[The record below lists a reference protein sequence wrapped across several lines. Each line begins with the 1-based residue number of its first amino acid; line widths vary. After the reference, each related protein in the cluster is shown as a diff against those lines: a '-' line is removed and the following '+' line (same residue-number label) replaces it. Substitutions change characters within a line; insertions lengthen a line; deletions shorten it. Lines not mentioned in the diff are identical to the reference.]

1 MEGVSQL
8 AERVKERIIQNTDN
22 NDLFRLARAGDKK
35 AVAETKTLVR
45 EQLYDMRINATNDLI
60 QDIFNVIWGL
70 GQIQHLYD
78 DPEVNEI
85 WVNGAGENVWV
96 EREGRRVK
104 AHGVMFQHDDEV
116 MEIQARLLSNEN
128 KEINR
133 STPVVEAKMADG
145 SRITL
150 TRPDETPHPTITI
163 RKHRIKGL
171 TTEKLLYYGTLNQ
184 EVVDLLAQLVR
195 GRANI
200 LLIGPTSSGKTSLLR
215 WLTQFIDPNLRIG
228 VLESTYELALDQY
241 LKGRNIITFEEQK
254 HLDRTLLNQF
264 HTMLRLSPD
273 IVILGEARGAEADQL
288 VKTFRRGHPGS
299 MGTIHSN
306 SPEAS
311 IQDLVDMIM
320 EDGRSWDS
328 SHLYLRVARSVDVV
342 IQLHVEPGTGI
353 RRVWRITE
361 VHCTE
366 TDNNVQFRDLCRF
379 TGDTWEMPNAISD
392 LLQAK
397 LNLFDPPEDTFK
409 LA

>member
-1 MEGVSQL
+1 
-8 AERVKERIIQNTDN
+8 
-22 NDLFRLARAGDKK
+22 
-35 AVAETKTLVR
+35 
-45 EQLYDMRINATNDLI
+45 
-60 QDIFNVIWGL
+60 
-70 GQIQHLYD
+70 
-78 DPEVNEI
+78 
-85 WVNGAGENVWV
+85 
-96 EREGRRVK
+96 
-104 AHGVMFQHDDEV
+104 
-116 MEIQARLLSNEN
+116 
-128 KEINR
+128 
-133 STPVVEAKMADG
+133 
-145 SRITL
+145 
-150 TRPDETPHPTITI
+150 
-163 RKHRIKGL
+163 
-171 TTEKLLYYGTLNQ
+171 
-184 EVVDLLAQLVR
+184 
-195 GRANI
+195 
-200 LLIGPTSSGKTSLLR
+200 
-215 WLTQFIDPNLRIG
+215 
-228 VLESTYELALDQY
+228 
-241 LKGRNIITFEEQK
+241 
-254 HLDRTLLNQF
+254 
-264 HTMLRLSPD
+264 MLRLSPD

>member
-171 TTEKLLYYGTLNQ
+171 TTEKLLDYGTLNQ

-241 LKGRNIITFEEQK
+241 LKGRNVITFEEQK

-366 TDNNVQFRDLCRF
+366 TDNNVRFRDLCRF